1 MRTSNKISVLTHP
14 ESILKWIL
22 LAVLVAPEVI
32 LGDLLRQV
40 EGVVEGQLDPGGW
53 LVAEI

>member
-1 MRTSNKISVLTHP
+1 MKRV
-14 ESILKWIL
+14 L
-22 LAVLVAPEVI
+22 LAVFVAPEVI